1 MRTTRSATAN
11 SGLWPQQL
19 ERGPYR
25 VASVLASTDGPAYHF
40 QRRSDVTSEPLSPR
54 RRVLV
59 ADDNADLAR
68 LLGELIRLDPVLE
81 FAGYVQ
87 SGTEAIE
94 QARHGVADVLVL
106 DLGLRDINGLQV
118 LERLTAESCGV
129 KVIIHTGHA
138 FEGLDGW
145 VKSKGA
151 AGYVLKDGN
160 PESLL
165 NAIRT
170 A

>member
-1 MRTTRSATAN
+1 M
-11 SGLWPQQL
+11 
-19 ERGPYR
+19 
-25 VASVLASTDGPAYHF
+25 
-40 QRRSDVTSEPLSPR
+40 SEPLSSR

-59 ADDNADLAR
+59 VDDNADLGR
-68 LLGELIRLDPVLE
+68 ILGDLIRLDPGLE

-87 SGTEAIE
+87 SGAEAIE
-94 QARHGVADVLVL
+94 QARLGVADVLIL
-106 DLGLRDINGLQV
+106 DLSLRDIDGLRV
-118 LERLTAESCGV
+118 LERLTAESHPV

-138 FEGLDGW
+138 FEGLERW

-165 NAIRT
+165 KAIRT

>member
-1 MRTTRSATAN
+1 
-11 SGLWPQQL
+11 
-19 ERGPYR
+19 
-25 VASVLASTDGPAYHF
+25 
-40 QRRSDVTSEPLSPR
+40 VTSEQPSPR

-68 LLGELIRLDPVLE
+68 LLGELIKLDPALE

-87 SGTEAIE
+87 SGAEAIE

-118 LERLTAESCGV
+118 LERLAAESCGV
-129 KVIIHTGHA
+129 KVIVHTGHA
-138 FEGLDGW
+138 FEGLDKW

-160 PESLL
+160 PGSLL
-165 NAIRT
+165 KAIKT

>member
-1 MRTTRSATAN
+1 M
-11 SGLWPQQL
+11 
-19 ERGPYR
+19 
-25 VASVLASTDGPAYHF
+25 
-40 QRRSDVTSEPLSPR
+40 SDQPSSR

-59 ADDNADLAR
+59 ADDNADLGR
-68 LLGELIRLDPVLE
+68 LLGELIRLDPALE
-81 FAGYVQ
+81 FVGYVQ
-87 SGTEAIE
+87 SGAEAIE
-94 QARHGVADVLVL
+94 QARHGTADVLVL
-106 DLGLRDINGLQV
+106 DLSLRDVSGLQV
-118 LERLTAESCGV
+118 LERLAAESHAV

-138 FEGLDGW
+138 FEGLERL

-151 AGYVLKDGN
+151 AGYVMKDGN